1 MQRVALL
8 DAAPLPG
15 APAQGDNIGA
25 AAAAAALCSGLSVFI
40 TWV

>member
-25 AAAAAALCSGLSVFI
+25 AAAAALCSGLSVFI